1 MSVSISRLKAQIIL
15 KNYNIK
21 QIATYLGISASTFY
35 KKLNGKS
42 DFTRGE
48 IERLI
53 AILDITDP
61 MGIFFD
67 EKVT

>member
-1 MSVSISRLKAQIIL
+1 MSISISRLKAQIIL
-15 KNYNIK
+15 KNYTIK
-21 QIATYLGISASTFY
+21 QIAKYLGISASTFY

-53 AILDITDP
+53 TILDITDP
-61 MGIFFD
+61 MGIFFNV
-67 EKVT
+67 KVT